1 MSWNMEVKIVRNNRQ
16 ITKWNCI
23 RYKKKWN
30 RRRVF
35 KQFRLFFWIW
45 QKNKIQSEANLIIIS
60 VLDRKEF
67 SLNGKIISFQ
77 NLSKFIK
84 SEKNIAE
91 QEDDGYSYIF
101 PEYNLLLYVDY
112 IAQSFMQILI
122 YDDSLKD
129 LYERQINV

>member
-1 MSWNMEVKIVRNNRQ
+1 MLEIIGKSLNGIVLGTKRNEIGEELLNSSG
-16 ITKWNCI
+16 
-23 RYKKKWN
+23 YFFEFDKKTE
-30 RRRVF
+30 
-35 KQFRLFFWIW
+35 
-45 QKNKIQSEANLIIIS
+45 IQSEANLIIIS

>member
-1 MSWNMEVKIVRNNRQ
+1 MFEIIGKSLNGIVLGTKRNEIGEELLN
-16 ITKWNCI
+16 NSG
-23 RYKKKWN
+23 YFFEFDKKN
-30 RRRVF
+30 E
-35 KQFRLFFWIW
+35 
-45 QKNKIQSEANLIIIS
+45 IQSEANLIIIS

>member
-1 MSWNMEVKIVRNNRQ
+1 LLEIIGKSLNGIVLGTKRNEIGEELLN
-16 ITKWNCI
+16 NSG
-23 RYKKKWN
+23 YFFEFDKKN
-30 RRRVF
+30 E
-35 KQFRLFFWIW
+35 
-45 QKNKIQSEANLIIIS
+45 IQSEANLIIIS

>member
-1 MSWNMEVKIVRNNRQ
+1 M
-16 ITKWNCI
+16 
-23 RYKKKWN
+23 
-30 RRRVF
+30 
-35 KQFRLFFWIW
+35 
-45 QKNKIQSEANLIIIS
+45 
-60 VLDRKEF
+60 
-67 SLNGKIISFQ
+67 NGKIISFQ

-129 LYERQINV
+129 LYER

>member
-1 MSWNMEVKIVRNNRQ
+1 MLEIIGKSLNGIVLGTKRNEIGEELLN
-16 ITKWNCI
+16 NSG
-23 RYKKKWN
+23 YFFEFDKKN
-30 RRRVF
+30 E
-35 KQFRLFFWIW
+35 
-45 QKNKIQSEANLIIIS
+45 IQSEANLIIIS

-84 SEKNIAE
+84 YEKNITE

-101 PEYNLLLYVDY
+101 PEYNLVLYVDY

>member
-67 SLNGKIISFQ
+67 SLNGKIINFK

-112 IAQSFMQILI
+112 INQNFM
-122 YDDSLKD
+122 
-129 LYERQINV
+129 

>member
-1 MSWNMEVKIVRNNRQ
+1 MLEILGKSLNGILLGTKRNEIGDEILNNPGYFLEFDR
-16 ITKWNCI
+16 
-23 RYKKKWN
+23 
-30 RRRVF
+30 
-35 KQFRLFFWIW
+35 
-45 QKNKIQSEANLIIIS
+45 KNKVQLEASLITIS

-101 PEYNLLLYVDY
+101 PEYNLVLYVDY
-112 IAQSFMQILI
+112 IEQNFMQILI
-122 YDDSLKD
+122 YDGSLKE
-129 LYERQINV
+129 LYEG

>member
-1 MSWNMEVKIVRNNRQ
+1 LLEIIGKSLNGIVLGTKRNEIGEELLNSSG
-16 ITKWNCI
+16 
-23 RYKKKWN
+23 YFFEFDKKN
-30 RRRVF
+30 E
-35 KQFRLFFWIW
+35 
-45 QKNKIQSEANLIIIS
+45 IQSEANLIIIS

-129 LYERQINV
+129 LYERQINVLKVL

>member
-1 MSWNMEVKIVRNNRQ
+1 MLEIIGKSLNGIVLGTKRNEIEDEILN
-16 ITKWNCI
+16 NSG
-23 RYKKKWN
+23 Y
-30 RRRVF
+30 
-35 KQFRLFFWIW
+35 FFEFDR
-45 QKNKIQSEANLIIIS
+45 KNKIQSEANLIIIS

>member
-1 MSWNMEVKIVRNNRQ
+1 LLEILGKSLNGILLGTKRNEIGEELLN
-16 ITKWNCI
+16 NSG
-23 RYKKKWN
+23 YFFEFDKKN
-30 RRRVF
+30 E
-35 KQFRLFFWIW
+35 
-45 QKNKIQSEANLIIIS
+45 IQSEANLIIIS

>member
-1 MSWNMEVKIVRNNRQ
+1 LLEIIGKSLNGIVLGTKRNEIGEEVLNNSG
-16 ITKWNCI
+16 
-23 RYKKKWN
+23 YFFEFDKKN
-30 RRRVF
+30 E
-35 KQFRLFFWIW
+35 
-45 QKNKIQSEANLIIIS
+45 IQSEANLIIIS

>member
-1 MSWNMEVKIVRNNRQ
+1 MLEIIGKSLNGIVLGTKRNEIGEEVLNNSG
-16 ITKWNCI
+16 
-23 RYKKKWN
+23 YFFEFDKKN
-30 RRRVF
+30 E
-35 KQFRLFFWIW
+35 
-45 QKNKIQSEANLIIIS
+45 IQSEANLIIIS

>member
-1 MSWNMEVKIVRNNRQ
+1 MLEIIGKSLNGIVLGTKRNEIGEELLN
-16 ITKWNCI
+16 NSG
-23 RYKKKWN
+23 Y
-30 RRRVF
+30 
-35 KQFRLFFWIW
+35 FFEFDK
-45 QKNKIQSEANLIIIS
+45 KNKIRSEANLIIIS

-101 PEYNLLLYVDY
+101 PEYNLVLYVNY
-112 IAQSFMQILI
+112 IEQNFMQILI
-122 YDDSLKD
+122 YDDSLKE
-129 LYERQINV
+129 LYEG